1 MWLRSG
7 WRRGRVTGVAYSSPM
22 LEQMP
27 GFLEILVAVPL
38 LAGIEADGS
47 VGGQQR
53 LLCRQDVPDFFRNND
68 DGEEVDF
75 ADEVRAGTIAHAEA
89 AAVGGTVA
97 LGDRLDLNALEMSA
111 VLDSDV
117 IAFGIAPRLEDYKAV
132 LRGIGHETEFR
143 PVATAFEIVF

>member
-1 MWLRSG
+1 
-7 WRRGRVTGVAYSSPM
+7 
-22 LEQMP
+22 MP
-27 GFLEILVAVPL
+27 GIPEVLIAISL
-38 LAGIEADGS
+38 LAGIEADGA
-47 VGGQQR
+47 VGGQKR

-68 DGEEVDF
+68 DGEEVHF

-132 LRGIGHETEFR
+132 LCGIGHETQLR
-143 PVATAFEIVF
+143 PVATTFEIVL